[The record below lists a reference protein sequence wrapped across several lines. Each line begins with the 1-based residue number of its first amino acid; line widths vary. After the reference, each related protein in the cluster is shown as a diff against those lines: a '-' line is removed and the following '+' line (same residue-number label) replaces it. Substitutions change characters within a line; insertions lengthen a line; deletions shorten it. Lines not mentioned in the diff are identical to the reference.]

1 MKAMTA
7 AVAGLLL
14 AMAALVW
21 PQSAQVDAARIDPHF
36 GRGVNEKFCGTSPSR
51 IAATAANA
59 QGGKQTQHLNGGD
72 GAAQRVL
79 LHEVAVSRAAD
90 RLGRGD

>member
-59 QGGKQTQHLNGGD
+59 QGGKQTQ
-72 GAAQRVL
+72 RVL
-79 LHEVAVSRAAD
+79 LHEVAVSRAAY